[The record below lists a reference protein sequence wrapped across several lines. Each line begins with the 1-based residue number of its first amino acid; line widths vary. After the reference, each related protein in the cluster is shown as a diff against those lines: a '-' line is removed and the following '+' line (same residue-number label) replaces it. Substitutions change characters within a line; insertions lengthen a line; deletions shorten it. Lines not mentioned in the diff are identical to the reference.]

1 MTRDAAIATAISA
14 PSVGPA
20 VLVIFGLELPVAA
33 LVLSLVG
40 LLLAR
45 YVKPRSASKLT
56 LGQERALT
64 ALLALILVVIVA
76 GEFPWIGDG
85 EPLGVGMATAW
96 GVGLGTSGILAVD
109 LIGSRIMRGL
119 RAALGITPDDEP
131 GEG

>member
-1 MTRDAAIATAISA
+1 MTREGAIAAAISA
-14 PSVGPA
+14 PSIGPTI
-20 VLVIFGLELPVAA
+20 LVVFGLRLPVAA
-33 LVLSLVG
+33 LALALVG

-45 YVKPRSASKLT
+45 YVKPRSASKLS

-64 ALLALILVVIVA
+64 ALLSLILVVIVA

-109 LIGSRIMRGL
+109 LVGSRIMQGL
-119 RAALGITPDDEP
+119 RVAFGLGNEDRD
-131 GEG
+131 GKG